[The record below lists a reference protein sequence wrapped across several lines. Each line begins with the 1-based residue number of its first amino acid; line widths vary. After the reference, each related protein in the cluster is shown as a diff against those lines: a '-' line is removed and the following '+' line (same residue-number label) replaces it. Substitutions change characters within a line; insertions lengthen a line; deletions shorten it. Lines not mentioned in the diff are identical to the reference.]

1 MGAFLHGLSRISAGI
16 NGKPI
21 PYDRGALRTALPGY
35 WPEDI
40 VLVAIISALVFF
52 ALTYFLSPFLL
63 WRSFF
68 KVARSV
74 LFSRTLDL
82 CGRLSMGMHLVKE
95 LLYLPVLVLFWFVD
109 EILWHSY
116 RKTRVPAPVFVMSQP
131 RSGTT
136 FLLRTLASDE
146 KSFFVLKHLDWRMP
160 FICFWKLI
168 DAMGLRSRLERIDYW
183 PNTEIGRLASK
194 IHFHNLGSVEG
205 HGVFFEERM
214 YHHYFTFRRF
224 PLPEI
229 LQRMSEANALTPR
242 EKKKIVGT
250 LRKVVQ
256 KAAFYR
262 GAGRF
267 WLTKENENVDL
278 FRLVYEA
285 FPDARFLVIVR
296 EPSAFVSSYV
306 KMSDA
311 CTTPKH
317 GTDPNTIPG
326 WYDANLN
333 FRREQCAQ
341 HIAFCQELEKRGAI
355 TYVTFNQF
363 TSDVSGTAAHI
374 YEQMGIPMSPE
385 FSAHLQ
391 KLQAKQDGR
400 VSGYVNPPSEEVGFE
415 AYANFVAKA
424 SALSPEAQRAQAA

>member
-1 MGAFLHGLSRISAGI
+1 MHFCMPSSAYLHAIKASAYLTIRTLHGLCRQAIG
-16 NGKPI
+16 
-21 PYDRGALRTALPGY
+21 
-35 WPEDI
+35 PEEI
-40 VLVAIISALVFF
+40 VLVAIISALVLL
-52 ALTYFLSPFLL
+52 ALLYISSPFLL

-68 KVARSV
+68 KVVRAV
-74 LFSRTLDL
+74 LFSRELGL
-82 CGRLSMGMHLVKE
+82 RGRLSMAAHLGKE
-95 LLYLPVLVLFWFVD
+95 LLYLPFLVLLWLVD
-109 EILWHSY
+109 EVLWHSY
-116 RKTRVPAPVFVMSQP
+116 QKTRVQTPVFVMSQP

-160 FICFWKLI
+160 FIGFWKLI
-168 DAMGLRSRLERIDYW
+168 DALGLRSRLERIDYW

-229 LQRMSEANALTPR
+229 LQRMRDVNGLTPR

-250 LRKVVQ
+250 LKKVVQ

-262 GAGRF
+262 GSNRF

-296 EPSAFVSSYV
+296 EPGAFVSSYI
-306 KMSDA
+306 KMSDS

-341 HIAFCQELEKRGAI
+341 HIAFCRELEERGAI
-355 TYVTFNQF
+355 TYITFDQF
-363 TSDVSGTAAHI
+363 TSDVSGTVAHI
-374 YEQMGIPMSPE
+374 YKQMGITMSPE
-385 FSAHLQ
+385 FSTHLH
-391 KLQAKQDGR
+391 KLQHKQNSR
-400 VSGYVNPPSEEVGFE
+400 VSGYVNPRSDEAGFD
-415 AYANFVAKA
+415 AYADFVAQVGA
-424 SALSPEAQRAQAA
+424 PSPEALRA